1 MNLKAN
7 HNLAEIKLARN
18 VLLRYLKGNE
28 SESKSQ
34 LCLFVSSSEERCCV
48 TSKVMNLKANH
59 NLHRQRV
66 LLDHVVALP
75 QR

>member
-1 MNLKAN
+1 M
-7 HNLAEIKLARN
+7 
-18 VLLRYLKGNE
+18 LLRYLKGNE

-34 LCLFVSSSEERCCV
+34 QELANDAESLSCCV

-59 NLHRQRV
+59 NRDYSAEQMRQ
-66 LLDHVVALP
+66 VVALP